1 MSANSLPDKCSKCG
15 AQFPSGET
23 CRERFEY
30 CLTLDYEQP
39 ESYGAVHHLVVA
51 CYMLQ
56 HNEYS
61 RRGWLEARALVA
73 DAIHHGTAPTE
84 LRKRNRAAST
94 VASASGSSRRAR
106 RWLAWT
112 ASNGRAPSPIYA
124 WILPKP
130 MRNCSA
136 LGASRLGGYSGHI
149 IACCGTPFSR

>member
-1 MSANSLPDKCSKCG
+1 MSANPSLDKCPSCG

-56 HNEYS
+56 HNEYT

-84 LRKRNRAAST
+84 LRKRNRQRFDSSQREWKLTLGEKMAGVDSIQWTRTIADIRLDSAEAYAET
-94 VASASGSSRRAR
+94 VRLWAQAV
-106 RWLAWT
+106 LADT
-112 ASNGRAPSPIYA
+112 ADI
-124 WILPKP
+124 
-130 MRNCSA
+130 
-136 LGASRLGGYSGHI
+136 
-149 IACCGTPFSR
+149 